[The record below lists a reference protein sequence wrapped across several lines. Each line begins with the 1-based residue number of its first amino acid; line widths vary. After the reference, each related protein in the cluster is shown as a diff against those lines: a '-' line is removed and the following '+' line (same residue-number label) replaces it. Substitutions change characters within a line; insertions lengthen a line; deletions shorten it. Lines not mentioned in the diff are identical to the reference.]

1 MEDDL
6 EELMK
11 DILALCEV
19 FSTIITA
26 ALILR
31 VIVIPSWE
39 NFGET
44 LLFLTLTLMI
54 VYYREKIK

>member
-6 EELMK
+6 EDLIR

-19 FSTIITA
+19 FSTIITV

-39 NFGET
+39 NFGEA
-44 LLFLTLTLMI
+44 LLFLILTLTI

>member
-6 EELMK
+6 EELIK
-11 DILALCEV
+11 DILALCEA

-39 NFGET
+39 NFGEAM
-44 LLFLTLTLMI
+44 LFVFLTFLI
-54 VYYREKIK
+54 GWSRRK